1 MTSISKTMTP
11 RGDYG
16 LVPPAAAKE
25 TVVTLPDF
33 LTAEECARLAAFGE
47 AEGMA
52 PGRLT
57 GGVMVSGIR
66 SASTLWLDDDTLPW
80 LTDRLIEGLALLN
93 RRWFDFALMGFD
105 EGFQLLRY
113 DGAAESGD
121 FYDWHID
128 IGRKGLNASRKL
140 SLVLQLSDPAD
151 YEGGALEVNADGTP
165 VAQPRARGALTAFPS
180 YMLHRVTPVTE
191 GRRYSLAAWAHGPA
205 FR

>member
-1 MTSISKTMTP
+1 MAP
-11 RGDYG
+11 RGDIG
-16 LVPPAAAKE
+16 FMPAVSSREA
-25 TVVTLPDF
+25 VVSLPEF
-33 LTAEECARLAAFGE
+33 LSADECDRLIAFGE
-47 AEGMA
+47 TAGMA

-80 LTDRLIEGLALLN
+80 FGDRLIEGLALLN

-113 DGAAESGD
+113 DGTAEGGD

-128 IGRKGLNASRKL
+128 IGRQGLNASRKL

-151 YEGGALEVNADGTP
+151 YEGGCLEVNADGTP
-165 VAQPRARGALTAFPS
+165 AAQVRARGTLTAFPS
-180 YMLHRVTPVTE
+180 YVLHRVTPVTA